1 MQANE
6 AERLPDEQI
15 IGQMSYV
22 LSLLLVQHV
31 DNQPGCSF
39 SASIL
44 LFAATDTTSHLMA
57 QVLQLLC
64 EHPDIQDKL
73 RHEILAS
80 RNGQDIAYDQLNALP
95 YLDAICKETLR
106 LYVPVGA
113 CIHAVP
119 LLMQC
124 SRSASLQLQLS
135 CASKCIH
142 GKCIVQSDTFYFL
155 QGVSRLDTTPC

>member
-1 MQANE
+1 MKRKGSLTSRSSDRCRTSCRCCSSSTLITSQIA
-6 AERLPDEQI
+6 LP
-15 IGQMSYV
+15 
-22 LSLLLVQHV
+22 
-31 DNQPGCSF
+31 
-39 SASIL
+39 ASIL

-64 EHPDIQDKL
+64 EHPDIQDKV
-73 RHEILAS
+73 RREILAS
-80 RNGQDIAYDQLNALP
+80 RNGQDIAYDQLNALS

-113 CIHAVP
+113 CILAVP

-142 GKCIVQSDTFYFL
+142 GKCIVQSDTFCFL